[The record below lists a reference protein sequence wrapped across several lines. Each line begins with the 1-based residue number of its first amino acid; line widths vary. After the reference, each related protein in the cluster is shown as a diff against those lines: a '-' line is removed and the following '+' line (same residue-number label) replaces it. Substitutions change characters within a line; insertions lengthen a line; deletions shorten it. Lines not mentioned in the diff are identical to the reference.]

1 MARPRKPIPKTQ
13 REISENLQ
21 KATDV
26 ARGNPNAKINPNES
40 ETGIDFNRSTKLSF
54 RDDTAKPFTIGIQDL
69 DEAVFYYFKNVIRP
83 FVYQNGE
90 RYEVPVIYGSPE
102 SWKSYQ
108 KDGYYRDKNG
118 AIMLPMI
125 AIKRDSIAKDRS
137 VTNKLDSNQPNLHAT
152 FQKVFNPKNFYSNF
166 AALNNRVPVKTFH
179 VVAVPDY
186 VTLEYSCIV
195 QTYYME
201 QLNKIIEAI
210 EYASDAYWGDPERF
224 KFRAFID
231 QFTTAT
237 ELSAGQDRLVKGT
250 FNIRLRGYIIP
261 DTLQKDLNSIKKVN
275 SKSKIIIQVEATT
288 NSDIFDPNIRKLS
301 DGRTRRYRGIDGRI
315 DSIGDVNLNNEIQS
329 PDPGSELRSE
339 LRS

>member
-26 ARGNPNAKINPNES
+26 ARGNPNAKVNPNEN

-54 RDDTAKPFTIGIQDL
+54 KDDTTKPFSIGIQDL
-69 DEAVFYYFKNVIRP
+69 DEAVFYYFENVIQP

-90 RYEVPVIYGSPE
+90 RYKVPIVYGSPE

-118 AIMLPMI
+118 AIMLPI
-125 AIKRDSIAKDRS
+125 IVIKRDSIAKDRT
-137 VTNKLDSNQPNLHAT
+137 VTNKLDSNQPNLYAT
-152 FQKVFNPKNFYSNF
+152 FQKSFNPKNFYSNF
-166 AALNNRVPVKTFH
+166 AALNNKIPVKTFH
-179 VVAVPDY
+179 AVAVPDY
-186 VTLEYSCIV
+186 VTLEYSCII

-201 QLNKIIEAI
+201 QLNKVIESI
-210 EYASDAYWGDPERF
+210 EYASDAYWGNPERF

-250 FNIRLRGYIIP
+250 FTIRLRGYIIP

-275 SKSKIIIQVEATT
+275 SKSKFIIQVEAVT
-288 NSDIFDPNIRKLS
+288 NSDIFDPNLRKLS
-301 DGRTRRYRGIDGRI
+301 DGRTRKDRDTEGRI
-315 DSIGDVNLNNEIQS
+315 NSVGEVT
-329 PDPGSELRSE
+329 PGRELK
-339 LRS
+339 